1 MDKYLIDDW
10 GDRFINSNDT
20 FYLVNDEIVHS
31 DYITEIPTT
40 LYQDINGDYIDED
53 EILKFNG
60 IDEYINFLKESM
72 KYFKNE
78 VVKFEKLGYLNI
90 ANKYKDTLKIHENL
104 LNNIEEKI

>member
-31 DYITEIPTT
+31 DYIIEIPTT

-78 VVKFEKLGYLNI
+78 VVKFEKLGYPNI